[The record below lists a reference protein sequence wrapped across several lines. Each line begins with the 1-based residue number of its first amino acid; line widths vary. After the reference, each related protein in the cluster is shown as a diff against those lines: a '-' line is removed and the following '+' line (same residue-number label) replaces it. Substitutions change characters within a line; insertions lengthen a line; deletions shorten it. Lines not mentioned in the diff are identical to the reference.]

1 MKISVSKLIAN
12 RSNALKSTGPR
23 SEIGKRRSAVNSKK
37 HGLNT
42 LLVSRE
48 SELGE
53 EYSLLIADAIRRGYS
68 KQDAYILVSAL

>member
-12 RSNALKSTGPR
+12 RTNALKSTGPR

-53 EYSLLIADAIRRGYS
+53 GFSLLVGDAIRLGYS
-68 KQDAYILVSAL
+68 EQDAGAVVAAL